1 MICQMRVAI
10 VGQGYVGLT
19 ISSGAF
25 GAGHN
30 VIGIDKSEH
39 IVHKL
44 NSGQSHIEGISDA
57 LVADAVKKGLYK
69 ATTSFQASS
78 DADVVVIAVPT
89 PLDPSGLPD
98 LTMLE
103 SACESVAP
111 YLNEKTL
118 VINESTSY
126 AGTLRN
132 FIAKRIKDINPRVQ
146 LFAVSPERV
155 DPGNEKYGVKN
166 TPRLVGG
173 MTKESADLAFSFY
186 STFCD
191 NVVRVSSP
199 EVAESAKLLE
209 NTFRFV
215 NIGFISEFAQLMNA
229 MNIPVSEVISA
240 ASTKPY
246 GFMPFFPNVGVGG
259 HCIPVDPLYLQKNAE
274 DVGVKSRFIALSE
287 SLNHE
292 MPEYC
297 VRRLEEVH
305 GVLNGK
311 SVLVV
316 GVSYKPNIADTRETP
331 AEHVIALL
339 KKKGAFVSFH
349 DPLVATFNGENSSPV
364 DGKYDLALVLVN
376 HGILDMKS
384 WQGGPIY
391 CVNANKEHADWIPIL
406 GINSLS

>member
-1 MICQMRVAI
+1 MRVAI
-10 VGQGYVGLT
+10 IGQGYVGLT
-19 ISSGAF
+19 ITAGAVS
-25 GAGHN
+25 AGHE
-30 VIGIDKSEH
+30 VVGIDKSKS
-39 IVHKL
+39 IVDSL
-44 NSGQSHIEGISDA
+44 NGGRSHIEGISNA
-57 LVADAVKKGLYK
+57 LVADAINNGLYR
-69 ATTSFQASS
+69 ATTSFEASS
-78 DADVVVIAVPT
+78 KADIVVIAVPT
-89 PLDPSGLPD
+89 PLDSSGLPD
-98 LTMLE
+98 LSLLE
-103 SACESVAP
+103 SACDSLAP

-118 VINESTSY
+118 VINESTSF

-132 FIAKRIKDINPRVQ
+132 IIAKRIKDINPKVQ
-146 LFAVSPERV
+146 FFAVSPERV
-155 DPGNEKYGVKN
+155 DPGNEQFGVKN

-173 MTKESADLAFSFY
+173 ITAESTDLAIAFY

-215 NIGFISEFAQLMNA
+215 NIGFISEFAQLMNV
-229 MNIPVSEVISA
+229 MNIPVSEVIAA

-246 GFMPFFPNVGVGG
+246 GFMPFFPNVGIGG

-292 MPEYC
+292 MPKYC
-297 VRRLEEVH
+297 VKRLEDIH
-305 GVLNGK
+305 GELKGK

-339 KKKGAFVSFH
+339 RKAGAVVSWH
-349 DPLVATFNGENSSPV
+349 DPLVATFNGESSSPIE
-364 DGKYDLALVLVN
+364 GNYDLALVLVN
-376 HGILDMKS
+376 HGNLDMKS
-384 WQGGPIY
+384 WRRGPIY
-391 CVNANKEHADWIPIL
+391 CVNAMKDNSQWIPIL
-406 GINSLS
+406 GSRSLK

>member
-1 MICQMRVAI
+1 MRVAI
-10 VGQGYVGLT
+10 IGQGYVGLT
-19 ISSGAF
+19 ITAGAV
-25 GAGHN
+25 GAGHE
-30 VIGIDKSEH
+30 VVGIDKSKS
-39 IVHKL
+39 IVDSL
-44 NSGQSHIEGISDA
+44 NGGRSHIEGISNA
-57 LVADAVKKGLYK
+57 LVADAINNGLYR
-69 ATTSFQASS
+69 ATTSFEASS
-78 DADVVVIAVPT
+78 KADIVVIAVPT
-89 PLDPSGLPD
+89 PLDSSGLPD
-98 LTMLE
+98 LSLLE
-103 SACESVAP
+103 SACDSLAP

-118 VINESTSY
+118 VINESTSF

-132 FIAKRIKDINPRVQ
+132 IIAKRIKDINPKVHF
-146 LFAVSPERV
+146 FAVSPERV
-155 DPGNEKYGVKN
+155 DPGNEQFGVKN

-173 MTKESADLAFSFY
+173 ITPESTDLAIAFY

-229 MNIPVSEVISA
+229 MNIPVSEVITA

-246 GFMPFFPNVGVGG
+246 GFMPFFPNIGIGG

-297 VRRLEEVH
+297 VKRLEDIH
-305 GVLNGK
+305 GELKGK

-331 AEHVIALL
+331 AEHVISLL
-339 KKKGAFVSFH
+339 RKAGAVVSWH
-349 DPLVATFNGENSSPV
+349 DPLVVTFNGESSSPI
-364 DGKYDLALVLVN
+364 DGNYDLALVLVN
-376 HGILDMKS
+376 HGNLDMKS
-384 WQGGPIY
+384 WRGGPIY
-391 CVNANKEHADWIPIL
+391 CINAVKDNSQWIPIL
-406 GINSLS
+406 GSLSLK